1 MLEIKP
7 NKKNIGAEIIVN
19 LKEISNK
26 DIFKIKRALNK
37 YGMLL
42 INMEFYFK
50 EQKLTSKLYI
60 KFAKHFGKLANYPRL
75 KGGVRNLN
83 KLLLFKGK

>member
-19 LKEISNK
+19 LKEITNE

-37 YGMLL
+37 YGML
-42 INMEFYFK
+42 
-50 EQKLTSKLYI
+50 
-60 KFAKHFGKLANYPRL
+60 
-75 KGGVRNLN
+75 
-83 KLLLFKGK
+83 